1 MIARRPVRPA
11 RRTTPSAAALLVGAA
26 LLGPALHGAEPSPA
40 PAESGTGRP
49 KDDSDARRLAALQA
63 QIEALRARLVAAE
76 EQAGT
81 ILDDLDE
88 MGLRLSLLARESEM
102 LQREI
107 DAARVQ
113 VMRSRREEEAARE
126 RLTKAEQDLRD
137 WILELYK
144 SGPPPDL
151 SLMLLA
157 GSPAEVAGAQRSAE
171 ALAVA
176 EGRRVE
182 AVRSERERLAAAL
195 AQRERQEERLLD
207 LQKELEQRR
216 ADLGTAK
223 AKKGRLLDDIR
234 TRQESEEEALEGMV
248 QMERD
253 LTALLGRVQDPASPS
268 RGLAR
273 FHGLLAWPAAGS
285 VALPFGNVRHPR
297 FHTQVPHPGL
307 EIACDPGT
315 EVRALFVGRVVYSDW
330 LRGYG
335 EMIVIDHGDEYL
347 SIYGQLGE
355 RLVAVGQE
363 VRQNQPIARSG
374 TEGTFGVTGLYLE
387 IRHRGEPEDPLPWLR
402 QSGRRPVSRE
412 RKK

>member
-1 MIARRPVRPA
+1 MRDPRPA
-11 RRTTPSAAALLVGAA
+11 RRHARAAAHLLLVLATTSSFA
-26 LLGPALHGAEPSPA
+26 SAPEPARPAGPDAPA
-40 PAESGTGRP
+40 PD
-49 KDDSDARRLAALQA
+49 KDADRRRLETLQSE
-63 QIEALRARLVAAE
+63 IEALRARLVAAE

-88 MGLRLSLLARESEM
+88 IALRQSLLARESEV

-107 DAARVQ
+107 DAARVE
-113 VMRSRREEEAARE
+113 VARSRREEEAARE
-126 RLTKAEQDLRD
+126 RVARAEKDLRD
-137 WILELYK
+137 WIVELYK
-144 SGPPPDL
+144 AGPAPDL
-151 SLMLLA
+151 SLVLLA
-157 GSPAEVAGAQRSAE
+157 GSPAEIATAQRSAE
-171 ALAVA
+171 ALAAA

-195 AQRERQEERLLD
+195 ADRERHEERLLS
-207 LQKELEQRR
+207 LQVELEQRR
-216 ADLGTAK
+216 ADLGTAR
-223 AKKGRLLDDIR
+223 ARKGKLLDDIR
-234 TRQESEEEALEGMV
+234 TRQDSEEEALEGMV

-253 LTALLGRVQDPASPS
+253 LTALLGRVQDPSSPS

-273 FHGLLAWPAAGS
+273 FHGLLAWPVLGT

-297 FHTQVPHPGL
+297 FHTQVPHQGL
-307 EIACDPGT
+307 EIACPAGT
-315 EVRALFVGRVVYSDW
+315 EVRSLFEGRVVYSDW

-355 RLVAVGQE
+355 RLVATGQE

-374 TEGTFGVTGLYLE
+374 SEGTFGVTGLYLE
-387 IRHRGEPEDPLPWLR
+387 IRHRGEPQDPLPWLR
-402 QSGRRPVSRE
+402 PSGRRPVSKE